1 MSDRY
6 VAEVIHL
13 DGVRTIRVTWQGF
26 LKGDYP
32 SIEAM
37 EAAGI
42 SVEEVDLRV
51 PEDCGR

>member
-6 VAEVIHL
+6 VAEVVQV

-26 LKGDYP
+26 LKGDFP

-42 SVEEVDLRV
+42 SVEDVHLRL
-51 PEDCGR
+51 PEDCDR